1 MVRSVLTMSVEVIN
15 LRQEYM
21 VNKVYLE
28 NFESRMTDEMLR
40 LCKQY
45 GVLDGTLL
53 ATDDIDARW
62 HDIAPEYVADAVPNI
77 AGYPTVAIAWA
88 GYVGMAVAHYWDSD
102 WAAHC
107 KDSYKSLYGSAG
119 FDDMDENIVQN
130 VIGFHLE
137 SKEAKGIEEMMRRL
151 GEAALTL
158 IRRENIEPQS
168 PMAFHAYAR
177 AIKVMYRIGAA
188 IELKR
193 LGYKFEQV
201 NLPNLGGTVAEC

>member
-1 MVRSVLTMSVEVIN
+1 
-15 LRQEYM
+15 M

-28 NFESRMTDEMLR
+28 NFESRIMNEILKICTQYRMLE
-40 LCKQY
+40 
-45 GVLDGTLL
+45 GTLL
-53 ATDDIDARW
+53 STDDIDARW

-77 AGYPTVAIAWA
+77 ADYPTVAIAWA
-88 GYVGMAVAHYWDSD
+88 GYVGMAIAHQWDGD

-107 KDSYKSLYGSAG
+107 KDEYKSLYGPAG

-137 SKEAKGIEEMMRRL
+137 SQEAKNIEQMMRRL
-151 GEAALTL
+151 GETALTL

-168 PMAFHAYAR
+168 PMAFHVYAR
-177 AIKVMYRIGAA
+177 AIKVMFRIGAA

-201 NLPNLGGTVAEC
+201 NLPGIGSEKGEC

>member
-1 MVRSVLTMSVEVIN
+1 
-15 LRQEYM
+15 M

-28 NFESRMTDEMLR
+28 NFESRLMNELLK
-40 LCKQY
+40 LCTQY
-45 GVLDGTLL
+45 NVLEGTLL
-53 ATDDIDARW
+53 STEDIDNRW

-77 AGYPTVAIAWA
+77 ADYPTVAIAWA
-88 GYVGMAVAHYWDSD
+88 GYVGMAVAHLWDSD

-107 KDSYKSLYGSAG
+107 NDEYKSLYGPMG

-137 SKEAKGIEEMMRRL
+137 SQEAKKIEQMMRRL
-151 GEAALTL
+151 GETALTL

-177 AIKVMYRIGAA
+177 AIKVLYRLGAA

-201 NLPNLGGTVAEC
+201 NLPKMNGGAEC

>member
-1 MVRSVLTMSVEVIN
+1 
-15 LRQEYM
+15 M

-28 NFESRMTDEMLR
+28 SFESRITDELLR

-45 GVLDGTLL
+45 AVLDGTLL

-62 HDIAPEYVADAVPNI
+62 AVMAPEYMADAVPNI
-77 AGYPTVAIAWA
+77 KDYPTVAIAWA
-88 GYVGMAVAHYWDSD
+88 GYLGMAVAHQWDAD
-102 WAAHC
+102 WGAHSQ
-107 KDSYKSLYGSAG
+107 DVFSSYYGGQG
-119 FDDMDENIVQN
+119 FDDMDEHIVRDI
-130 VIGFHLE
+130 IGFHLE
-137 SKEAKGIEEMMRRL
+137 SREAKGIEEMMRRL

-168 PMAFHAYAR
+168 PMAFHVYAR
-177 AIKVMYRIGAA
+177 VVKVMYRIGAA

-201 NLPNLGGTVAEC
+201 NLPNLGSGIAEC

>member
-1 MVRSVLTMSVEVIN
+1 
-15 LRQEYM
+15 M

-28 NFESRMTDEMLR
+28 NVESRIMNEILKICTQYRMLE
-40 LCKQY
+40 
-45 GVLDGTLL
+45 GTLL
-53 ATDDIDARW
+53 STDDIDARW

-77 AGYPTVAIAWA
+77 ADYPTVAIAWA
-88 GYVGMAVAHYWDSD
+88 GYVGMAIAHQWDGD

-107 KDSYKSLYGSAG
+107 KDAYKSLYGPAG

-137 SKEAKGIEEMMRRL
+137 SQEAKNIEQMMRRL
-151 GEAALTL
+151 GETALTL

-168 PMAFHAYAR
+168 PMAFHVYAR
-177 AIKVMYRIGAA
+177 AIKVMFRIGAA

-201 NLPNLGGTVAEC
+201 NLPGIGSGKGEC

>member
-1 MVRSVLTMSVEVIN
+1 
-15 LRQEYM
+15 M

-28 NFESRMTDEMLR
+28 NFESRMMNELLK
-40 LCKQY
+40 LCSQY
-45 GVLDGTLL
+45 KVLDGTLL
-53 ATDDIDARW
+53 STEDIDARW

-77 AGYPTVAIAWA
+77 ADYPTVAIAWA
-88 GYVGMAVAHYWDSD
+88 GYVGMAVAHLWDGD

-107 KDSYKSLYGSAG
+107 KDEYKSLYGTAG

-201 NLPNLGGTVAEC
+201 NLPNLGGPVAEC